1 MNGQVGRVILFRTAV
16 RGGGE
21 LKCAD
26 LGHIE

>member
-1 MNGQVGRVILFRTAV
+1 MKFEVGRVRPFRTAV

-26 LGHIE
+26 LGYIE

>member
-1 MNGQVGRVILFRTAV
+1 MNGQVGRVKPFRTTV

>member
-1 MNGQVGRVILFRTAV
+1 MKLEVGRVILFRTAV
-16 RGGGE
+16 RGGGD

>member
-1 MNGQVGRVILFRTAV
+1 MDGYVGMARPFRTAV